1 MQPYTQGFAVCGGD
15 ADNHV
20 ARTAFLRNDTDLGMA
35 TAPGR

>member
-1 MQPYTQGFAVCGGD
+1 MQLYTQGFAVCGGD

-20 ARTAFLRNDTDLGMA
+20 ARIAILRSDTDRGMA